1 MPLKRQSFLEN
12 CSILRLQKNI
22 RSSTM
27 EALEQ
32 ELTKRKDAIKKE
44 LELLFKAN
52 MKITDWD
59 IPEVDDKE
67 VAQKLI
73 AILKEA
79 VGEIEQDIVDG
90 KYDTY

>member
-1 MPLKRQSFLEN
+1 MK
-12 CSILRLQKNI
+12 
-22 RSSTM
+22 
-27 EALEQ
+27 AVDQ
-32 ELTKRKDAIKKE
+32 ELAKRKDAIKKE

-59 IPEVDDKE
+59 IPEVDDRE

-73 AILKEA
+73 AIFKEA
-79 VGEIEQDIVDG
+79 IGEIEQDIADG